1 MIVSKTPFRISFFG
15 GGSDF
20 PLFYNENGGAVL
32 STTINKYGYINCRF
46 LPNFFEYKHHFTY
59 SKIESVNNT
68 NEIQHPVIKAVL
80 ERYPL
85 ERGLEIGYNA
95 DLPARSGLG
104 SSSAFTAGLLNTLHA
119 LQGKMV
125 TKSEL
130 LRQTLE
136 IEHKILN
143 EHSGSQDQTAAVFG
157 GFNFIQFTKEGEILP
172 QKVIAPS
179 DNIKQLEDSIL
190 LIFTGIQRFAE
201 NIEKDKI
208 KQLEKKKS
216 HYVTMHQMAID
227 AYALLQSDNFSLN
240 AFSDLLNESW
250 RVKQDL
256 SNKVSN
262 DYILEIQKVGLSA
275 GALGAKILGAGG
287 GGFIL
292 FLVNPEK
299 RQQVIEKLK
308 PLIHIPVKFERSGTS
323 IVIYEPDGI

>member
-32 STTINKYGYINCRF
+32 STTINKYAYINCRY
-46 LPNFFEYKHHFTY
+46 LPNFFNYKYHLTY
-59 SKIESVNNT
+59 SIIERVNHT
-68 NEIQHPVIKAVL
+68 SEIQHPVFKAVL
-80 ERYPL
+80 EKHQL
-85 ERGLEIGYNA
+85 KQGLEVSYNA

-125 TKSEL
+125 AKPEL

-136 IEHKILN
+136 IEHKILKEN
-143 EHSGSQDQTAAVFG
+143 SGSQDQTAAVFG
-157 GFNFIQFTKEGEILP
+157 GFNFIQFTKDGEIIP
-172 QKVIAPS
+172 QKVIAPG

-208 KQLEKKKS
+208 AQLEKKKS
-216 HYVTMHQMAID
+216 HYVTMHQMAMD
-227 AYALLQSDNFSLN
+227 AYSLLQSENFSLN
-240 AFSDLLNESW
+240 EFSDLLNESW

-262 DYILEIQKVGLSA
+262 DYILEIQKAGLAA
-275 GALGAKILGAGG
+275 GALGTKILGAGG

-299 RQQVIEKLK
+299 RHQIIEKLK
-308 PLIHIPVKFERSGTS
+308 PLIHIPVKFEKSGSS
-323 IVIYEPDGI
+323 IVVYEPDGL